1 MSFECI
7 SGVQQEEDD
16 DDGDLVQMLDTGN
29 NAPQPVEAM
38 DALRWFRDEIIETS
52 KPRQLFTVS
61 RMEGI
66 EELKRDV
73 FVHYKSKTAN
83 LKAHPRV
90 RFEHEEGAG
99 SGPVREFL
107 SIAMKIADE
116 GMATSSKPVSFF
128 EGEKDHRLPVH
139 DQSLRLAGSFKAIG
153 RIIGHCALH
162 GGPAL
167 HGLSPAVKYYLSS
180 PTVDLFET
188 PPPLSVHDIPD
199 IDLRQLITEVS
210 CNR

>member
-1 MSFECI
+1 
-7 SGVQQEEDD
+7 
-16 DDGDLVQMLDTGN
+16 
-29 NAPQPVEAM
+29 M
-38 DALRWFRDEIIETS
+38 DALRRFRDNIIETN
-52 KPRQLFTVS
+52 KVRQLFTVS
-61 RMEGI
+61 RLEGI
-66 EELKRDV
+66 EELKIDV
-73 FVHYKSKTAN
+73 LVHYKSRTSN

-90 RFEHEEGAG
+90 RFEQEEGDG

-116 GMATSSKPVSFF
+116 GMATSSKPVIFF
-128 EGEKDHRLPVH
+128 EGEKDHRLPFH
-139 DQSLRLAGSFKAIG
+139 DQSLRLTGSFKAIG

-162 GGPAL
+162 GGSAL
-167 HGLSPAVKYYLSS
+167 HGLSPAVKYYLSN
-180 PTVDLFET
+180 PTLDLFET

>member
-1 MSFECI
+1 
-7 SGVQQEEDD
+7 
-16 DDGDLVQMLDTGN
+16 MLDTGN
-29 NAPQPVEAM
+29 NAPQPVDAV
-38 DALRWFRDEIIETS
+38 DALRRFRDEIIETS

-66 EELKRDV
+66 EELKLDV

-90 RFEHEEGAG
+90 RFEQEEGAG

-116 GMATSSKPVSFF
+116 GMATASKPVIFF

-139 DQSLRLAGSFKAIG
+139 DQSLRLTGYFEAIG

-167 HGLSPAVKYYLSS
+167 HGLSPAVKYYLSN